1 MGPKQPG
8 KAAGT
13 PAQQLYRQV
22 QFVVNE
28 AIRTLDAAQPDDPA
42 NRAEVENLRSLIWSE
57 LTGLEAEFGRE
68 GGPRTDRIERF
79 FSHLLSNGSHVGQIE
94 ALGGALLGGQPPPA
108 RPAPDSPVAGLHRL
122 HNMLA
127 DIQKQW
133 QQIALPAEEQV
144 PTVAP
149 QRSDWRKQR
158 EYEEAEES
166 GTALVRQSAPRK
178 PVAAKTPQ
186 RPARRLDESTGFL
199 ESLGF
204 RRRGRSLEQWGN
216 EAPRPRVLLSFVVVF
231 VVLGLMGIGVI
242 YLGLSANSDAATGG
256 VPLGSP
262 EATITVEPLP
272 SGTVTATATL
282 SPDPPKLQ
290 VQASDPVLVP
300 CPTSSL
306 PQGSFIISNA
316 GGQTL
321 TWTAHVNPIGT
332 NKNPVTLDVTGGD
345 LYGPI
350 ETSSVQVTI
359 TAQVNSGSGTI
370 TITSNAG
377 NRTINYQIYGNC

>member
-8 KAAGT
+8 KTAGMS
-13 PAQQLYRQV
+13 AQQLYRQV

-28 AIRTLDAAQPDDPA
+28 AIRTLDAAQPEDPA
-42 NRAEVENLRSLIWSE
+42 NQAEAENLRSLIWSE

-79 FSHLLSNGSHVGQIE
+79 FSHLLSNGNHVGQIE

-133 QQIALPAEEQV
+133 QQNALPPEEQV

-149 QRSDWRKQR
+149 QRSDWHKQP
-158 EYEEAEES
+158 EYEELEEER
-166 GTALVRQSAPRK
+166 GTALVRQSAPRRQM
-178 PVAAKTPQ
+178 AAQAQPRKT
-186 RPARRLDESTGFL
+186 RRLDESTGFL

-216 EAPRPRVLLSFVVVF
+216 EAPRPRVLLSFVAVF
-231 VVLGLMGIGVI
+231 IILGLMGIGVI
-242 YLGLSANSDAATGG
+242 YLGLSANSDASTAGTS
-256 VPLGSP
+256 LGTP
-262 EATITVEPLP
+262 EVTVTVEPLP
-272 SGTVTATATL
+272 SGAATPTATL

-290 VQASDPVLVP
+290 VSPTSILVP
-300 CPTSSL
+300 CPTSTL
-306 PQGSFIISNA
+306 PQGTFTVQNT
-316 GGQTL
+316 GGQVL
-321 TWTAHVNPIGT
+321 TWEAHVNPIGT
-332 NKNPVTLDVTGGD
+332 NKSPVTLDVTGGN
-345 LYGPI
+345 LSGAI
-350 ETSSVQVTI
+350 ETSSVTVTI

-377 NRTINYQIYGNC
+377 NQTISYQIVGNC